1 MHDLNKFVSIKT
13 IFINRLEREIL
24 KSAVFSPLEVK
35 QLSKRFT
42 YNNVS
47 WLSEYTGELSEMM
60 SYHHVP
66 DDTQGSSRCLVSEDK
81 LIFSGDSFLTS
92 FIKAKCFSNDDVANL
107 KKQVEKNYPG
117 FVAYPVQATP
127 FIT

>member
-1 MHDLNKFVSIKT
+1 
-13 IFINRLEREIL
+13 
-24 KSAVFSPLEVK
+24 
-35 QLSKRFT
+35 
-42 YNNVS
+42 
-47 WLSEYTGELSEMM
+47 M
-60 SYHHVP
+60 SCHHVP
-66 DDTQGSSRCLVSEDK
+66 DDTQGSSRFLVSEDK